1 MKDDVILYEVGLR
14 IGDKYSS
21 FAQSK
26 IESEIN
32 DYIKI
37 MQKTCSHGEI
47 VKHQML
53 YRCIS
58 TTPLSITSTKG
69 A

>member
-1 MKDDVILYEVGLR
+1 MRDDVILYEVGLR
-14 IGDKYSS
+14 VDNKYST

-26 IESEIN
+26 IESEVD

-37 MQKTCSHGEI
+37 MQRTCSHGEI

-58 TTPLSITSTKG
+58 TTPVSITNTKG
-69 A
+69 V

>member
-1 MKDDVILYEVGLR
+1 MKDDLILYEVGLR

-37 MQKTCSHGEI
+37 MQKACSHGEI

-58 TTPLSITSTKG
+58 TTTLSITNTEG
-69 A
+69 V

>member
-32 DYIKI
+32 NYIKI

-58 TTPLSITSTKG
+58 TTPLSITNTEG

>member
-1 MKDDVILYEVGLR
+1 MKDDVILYEAGLR
-14 IGDKYSS
+14 IGNKYST

-26 IESEIN
+26 IESEV
-32 DYIKI
+32 DEYIKI

-58 TTPLSITSTKG
+58 TTPLSIANTEG
-69 A
+69 V